1 MFKKNT
7 LLPHSSKQKKDK
19 PSVSL
24 KIGTFVNGI
33 KNSTLLVLQRMHH
46 KQKELKLHNKN
57 QNFRYSQV

>member
-1 MFKKNT
+1 KFSIKNAKVGINNGNMFKKNT

-46 KQKELKLHNKN
+46 K
-57 QNFRYSQV
+57 